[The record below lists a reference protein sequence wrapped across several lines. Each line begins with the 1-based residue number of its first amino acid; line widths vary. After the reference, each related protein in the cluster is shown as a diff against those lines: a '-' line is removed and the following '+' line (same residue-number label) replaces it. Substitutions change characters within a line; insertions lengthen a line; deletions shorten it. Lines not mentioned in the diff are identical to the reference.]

1 MRWKSTSQLNIL
13 EFAGSSPSGLPACA
27 SPFEP
32 LRPPAFHFCFKRF
45 QSKLRSTFSN
55 SSTVSPPSATLS
67 AKSLSPHT
75 DTFSPRLPKFN
86 RPPTSC
92 LPSPGERQTTR
103 RGKTNLGRVLLGEL
117 PNDLGVVD
125 GKLDGLLLVV
135 LEDNRSEEGRG
146 GVVHVND
153 DVLGSGYRGKGA
165 LNEVLSGGSKNLDE
179 QESKARKSESSA
191 DQDV

>member
-1 MRWKSTSQLNIL
+1 
-13 EFAGSSPSGLPACA
+13 
-27 SPFEP
+27 
-32 LRPPAFHFCFKRF
+32 
-45 QSKLRSTFSN
+45 
-55 SSTVSPPSATLS
+55 
-67 AKSLSPHT
+67 
-75 DTFSPRLPKFN
+75 
-86 RPPTSC
+86 
-92 LPSPGERQTTR
+92 
-103 RGKTNLGRVLLGEL
+103 
-117 PNDLGVVD
+117 VVD